1 MAIKHIVI
9 CGGGPTGFLSYG
21 ALKMLNEKGF
31 WKKDDLLTMYGT
43 SIGGIMSVITVLGY
57 NWEAIDDYLIK
68 RPWMRVFDKVSNDIL
83 DLINNKGIDGVELAK
98 IVLEPLLKAR
108 DLTIDTTLK
117 QLYEAINIKIVLT
130 ATNMNG
136 DSNKLEGEL
145 LSYETYPDM
154 KVYEAIAATSALP
167 MSFRPV
173 IYKDKCFVDGGLL
186 HNLPI
191 QKCIDHENADEDEIL
206 AIHNKWNTEYPKID
220 TTMGFLEYMKIF
232 TRRSHNSLDSSSIQ
246 PTIKHYLKCDASSLY
261 DYSVWL
267 EIFNNEEMREELIK
281 SGANS
286 AQEWLKELEG
296 EVGETE

>member
-145 LSYETYPDM
+145 
-154 KVYEAIAATSALP
+154 
-167 MSFRPV
+167 
-173 IYKDKCFVDGGLL
+173 
-186 HNLPI
+186 
-191 QKCIDHENADEDEIL
+191 
-206 AIHNKWNTEYPKID
+206 
-220 TTMGFLEYMKIF
+220 
-232 TRRSHNSLDSSSIQ
+232 
-246 PTIKHYLKCDASSLY
+246 
-261 DYSVWL
+261 
-267 EIFNNEEMREELIK
+267 
-281 SGANS
+281 
-286 AQEWLKELEG
+286 
-296 EVGETE
+296 